1 MAAHE
6 HIPAYIRERG
16 PMQLPVRRLHF
27 ASAIAMLKREP
38 AWAHGNRLAR
48 TLAKE
53 GPLAVVLSPMKAGA
67 STQEHRA
74 EGPITAQCLE
84 GRLRLHAGGH
94 PLDLVAGE
102 MVVFDGGIPHLDEA
116 LTDCAVLLTMTQ
128 ASADREQH
136 A

>member
-1 MAAHE
+1 MSAQE
-6 HIPAYIRERG
+6 QLPAYIRERG

-27 ASAIAMLKREP
+27 ASDIAMLKREP
-38 AWAHGNRLAR
+38 GWTHGNRLAR
-48 TLAKE
+48 TLVKQ
-53 GPLAVVLSPMKAGA
+53 GPLAVVLSLMKAGA

-74 EGPITAQCLE
+74 EGPITLQCLE
-84 GRLRLHAGGH
+84 GKLRLHAGGH

-102 MVVFDGGIPHLDEA
+102 MVVFDGGIPHRHAA

-128 ASADREQH
+128 ASAEGEQH